1 LPCRGRVPKV
11 AAVGKRG
18 AMAEPDLPQDIAA
31 MSFEAALAE
40 LEAIVK
46 RLEVGNAKLDDAISA
61 YERGALLKR
70 HCEAKLR
77 EAQAR
82 VDKIVMGSDGTTSL
96 ENLTL
101 D

>member
-1 LPCRGRVPKV
+1 MGETALP
-11 AAVGKRG
+11 A
-18 AMAEPDLPQDIAA
+18 DIAA
-31 MSFEAALAE
+31 MSFEDALQE
-40 LEAIVK
+40 LEQIVK
-46 RLEVGNAKLDDAISA
+46 RLEQGSGKLNDAIAS

-82 VDKIVMGSDGTTSL
+82 VDKIVIGADGTPST
-96 ENLTL
+96 EPAAL

>member
-1 LPCRGRVPKV
+1 
-11 AAVGKRG
+11 
-18 AMAEPDLPQDIAA
+18 MAERDLPPDIAG

-46 RLEVGNAKLDDAISA
+46 RLEAGNAKLDDAISA

-77 EAQAR
+77 EAQSR
-82 VDKIVMGSDGTTSL
+82 VDKIVMESDGTPSVEKL
-96 ENLTL
+96 AL

>member
-1 LPCRGRVPKV
+1 MTDTVLPP
-11 AAVGKRG
+11 
-18 AMAEPDLPQDIAA
+18 DIAQ
-31 MSFEAALAE
+31 MSFEDALQE
-40 LEAIVK
+40 LEQIVK
-46 RLEVGNAKLDDAISA
+46 RLETGSGKLNEAIQS

-82 VDKIVMGSDGTTSL
+82 IDRIVIGPDGTPRTEPASF
-96 ENLTL
+96 